1 MLQTATHYPLFVKL
15 IFAMVPKRM
24 MEERKVHQELTK
36 EKLRRR
42 MELGKERPDL
52 VEGLLKKRE
61 EWVQGPSPHKG
72 RPSLTSHTIGPDNR
86 EYSSE

>member
-1 MLQTATHYPLFVKL
+1 
-15 IFAMVPKRM
+15 MVPKRM

-61 EWVQGPSPHKG
+61 EWV
-72 RPSLTSHTIGPDNR
+72 
-86 EYSSE
+86 

>member
-24 MEERKVHQELTK
+24 MEEHKVHEELTK